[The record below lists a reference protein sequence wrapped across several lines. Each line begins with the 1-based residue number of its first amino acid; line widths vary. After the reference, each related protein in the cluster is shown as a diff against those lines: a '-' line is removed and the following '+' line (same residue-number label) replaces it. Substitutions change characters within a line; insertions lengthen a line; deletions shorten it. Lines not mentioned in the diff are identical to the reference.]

1 MKPLRWLGAGLL
13 WLLAG
18 VIGLLGAI
26 LCVTVV
32 LIPLGIPLLM
42 LARRLVA
49 LAGKLVLPRAV
60 RHPVK
65 ELGDKS
71 SDTADDALGGTKKA
85 LRKGHKN
92 ASKAMPD
99 KAKKLRKKTERK
111 LGRRKGIKQWT

>member
-65 ELGDKS
+65 EFSGKS
-71 SDTADDALGGTKKA
+71 SDAADDALGGTKKA
-85 LRKGHKN
+85 LRKGRKN
-92 ASKAMPD
+92 ASKAMP
-99 KAKKLRKKTERK
+99 T
-111 LGRRKGIKQWT
+111 KGQEAAEED